1 MRKILT
7 AGLAAL
13 TLGGAVAATSVPAD
27 AAPWHGGGGGYHGG
41 GYHGG
46 GGWHGGGY
54 RGGGAGWAVGAGL
67 LGLAAGVAIAD
78 SHNNAY
84 GGPGYYSEGYYG
96 GGYESCI
103 GQRRVWDPYYG
114 GYVVRSFRYAC

>member
-13 TLGGAVAATSVPAD
+13 TLGGAVAATAVPAD
-27 AAPWHGGGGGYHGG
+27 AAPWHGGGYH
-41 GYHGG
+41 G

-78 SHNNAY
+78 SGPHY
-84 GGPGYYSEGYYG
+84 GYGYGPGYYG
-96 GGYESCI
+96 GGYYGRPYGYATCVAP
-103 GQRRVWDPYYG
+103 RRVWDPYYG
-114 GYVVRSFRYAC
+114 GYVVQHVRYAC

>member
-54 RGGGAGWAVGAGL
+54 RGGGAGWPW
-67 LGLAAGVAIAD
+67 AARSSRD
-78 SHNNAY
+78 SG
-84 GGPGYYSEGYYG
+84 GGPGRAASP
-96 GGYESCI
+96 SVCTDPD
-103 GQRRVWDPYYG
+103 RRLGLRPVET
-114 GYVVRSFRYAC
+114 V

>member
-1 MRKILT
+1 MRKVLT

-13 TLGGAVAATSVPAD
+13 TLGGAIAATAVPAD
-27 AAPWHGGGGGYHGG
+27 AAPWHGGWHGGYGGYHGG
-41 GYHGG
+41 
-46 GGWHGGGY
+46 WH
-54 RGGGAGWAVGAGL
+54 GGGAGWAVGAGL

-78 SHNNAY
+78 NSHPHYY
-84 GGPGYYSEGYYG
+84 GGPGYYA
-96 GGYESCI
+96 SCI

>member
-13 TLGGAVAATSVPAD
+13 TLGGAVAATAVPAN
-27 AAPWHGGGGGYHGG
+27 AEPWHGG

-46 GGWHGGGY
+46 GWHGGGWHGGY
-54 RGGGAGWAVGAGL
+54 RGDGAGWAVGAGL

-78 SHNNAY
+78 SNHHYY
-84 GGPGYYSEGYYG
+84 GGPGYYADGYYG
-96 GGYESCI
+96 GPGYASCI
-103 GQRRVWDPYYG
+103 GERRVWDPYYG